1 MEGKMKKAEL
11 ISLLAGI
18 AEGDLVEGEDIYD
31 HPCTVAIRALNNCF
45 DDIKLLQ
52 QIANKQIHG
61 KSKKCQTLL
70 GLNYSLK
77 H

>member
-1 MEGKMKKAEL
+1 MDKKEL
-11 ISLLAGI
+11 IALLAEI
-18 AEGDLVEGEDIYD
+18 AEKDLAEGQDIYD
-31 HPCTVAIRALNNCF
+31 HPCSVAIRALNNCF

-61 KSKKCQTLL
+61 KSKKCQMLM
-70 GLNYSLK
+70 GLSYSLK